1 MYTPF
6 LTSWCAGDKIKLA
19 HSGDTNP
26 VVSSLLFFS
35 KETLLIAET
44 VEILLSNSNMEQTQH
59 YRYICII
66 HVEKMIQVQVDT
78 TTNKSLSYDPYAP

>member
-1 MYTPF
+1 MNFLPSFYSKNHLYEEYMYTPF
-6 LTSWCAGDKIKLA
+6 LTSPCAGAKIKLA

-59 YRYICII
+59 YRYICIYMW
-66 HVEKMIQVQVDT
+66 K
-78 TTNKSLSYDPYAP
+78 K